1 MAVTLGAMS
10 QYLEEELLDHYF
22 KNEAATGVT
31 TMFIALSTTLPTDPT
46 DVTFTEVT
54 ETAYAAAARPSSSGG
69 WTVANASGVFT
80 ATNISAVTFA
90 VNTGGVYTI
99 AAIGLYGSSTV
110 AAGNLLF
117 YGSVSAATIQ
127 INDQYVLAVGNITI
141 EMK

>member
-22 KNEAATGVT
+22 KNEAATAVT
-31 TMFIALSTTLPTDPT
+31 TMYVALSTTLPTDPT

-54 ETAYAAAARPSSSGG
+54 ETAYAAVARPNPTS
-69 WTVANASGVFT
+69 WTVASSSGVFT
-80 ATNISAVTFA
+80 AVSSGDVTFA

-99 AAIGLYGSSTV
+99 VAIGLYGSSTV

-117 YGSVSAATIQ
+117 YGSVSDATIQ
-127 INDQYVLAVGNITI
+127 INDQYVLASGNITI
-141 EMK
+141 ELK